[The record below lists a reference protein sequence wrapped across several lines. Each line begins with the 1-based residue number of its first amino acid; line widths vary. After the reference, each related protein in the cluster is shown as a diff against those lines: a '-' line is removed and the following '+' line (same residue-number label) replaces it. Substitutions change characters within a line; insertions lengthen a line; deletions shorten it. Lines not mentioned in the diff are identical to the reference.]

1 MSNKLETKFSNK
13 HFDAIEKGAAEKN
26 GTYFKIIVDY
36 FEKLL
41 PNKKILC
48 VDIGCGSGVHF
59 SGLASNLNT
68 YLIGVDAPNDYTELL
83 NNDLFNVASIQVYGS
98 VFPAL
103 KTCSPTSFVFSTN
116 CCCSPIYLKNKEKV
130 VSHFGTV

>member
-68 YLIGVDAPNDYTELL
+68 YLIGVDAPNDYTELAL
-83 NNDLFNVASIQVYGS
+83 ERGYNEIVDINDLNTEKLNFVALS
-98 VFPAL
+98 
-103 KTCSPTSFVFSTN
+103 KPTSDCQFVLVLIKSA
-116 CCCSPIYLKNKEKV
+116 V
-130 VSHFGTV
+130 VGPNSKL